1 MATQNNL
8 FALIDASN
16 PVAVT
21 ERLASNSLPFTIL
34 YQPISDSSW
43 FLITRSAITTEE
55 LTKALGIIDGTTG
68 SGVVV
73 RVENYYGRANVAI
86 WEWIIAKRGL
96 ALDAA
101 PE

>member
-16 PVAVT
+16 PSAIA
-21 ERLASNSLPFTIL
+21 ERLGSTGLPFAIL
-34 YQPISDSSW
+34 HQPISSTSW

-55 LTKALGIIDGTTG
+55 VTNALGIIDGSTG

-73 RVENYYGRANVAI
+73 RVENYYGRANPSI
-86 WEWIIAKRGL
+86 WEWIVAKRSVL
-96 ALDAA
+96 LDSA